1 MPEIDRE
8 ILDRAVRWCAES
20 GRPTREE
27 RVRAVLEPLG
37 WDELLAVKATLAD
50 PPPGR
55 DLSPADLV
63 ALSRAAAP
71 PSRPA
76 ARAPGAPAARTRRPK
91 TVSAPRKASAP
102 RIRRVQD
109 VVAAPSPGPAPLPHL
124 DGLYRESGRAEIGR
138 LVRRLG
144 ANRIAILSDLAARW
158 SDGAGSPPGSADLGR
173 LLEHHGLARGFA
185 ERERA
190 LFLHAVGKHGGV
202 VIRMARELGM
212 APEDVRGAV
221 DRLELRPAV
230 ESIREARRRR
240 LERKA
245 TLSERARLLD
255 EEADALADLGLLA
268 GFEAD
273 LRRRLPD
280 HLRAL
285 AVGGRSPSA
294 ADLGRSLSLSRSA
307 VDRVV
312 AHFGLRL
319 RPSPPERP
327 ERSGRASAP
336 RRPGTR
342 GTAPR
347 RPPGTRTPGTRPPP
361 RGGRRPL

>member
-8 ILDRAVRWCAES
+8 MLARAVRWCAES
-20 GRPTREE
+20 GRPTRED

-63 ALSRAAAP
+63 ALSRATTP

-76 ARAPGAPAARTRRPK
+76 ARASRAPATRAGRRK
-91 TVSAPRKASAP
+91 AGSAPRPASAP
-102 RIRRVQD
+102 RIRRAQD
-109 VVAAPSPGPAPLPHL
+109 LASDPPPGPVAPLPHL
-124 DGLYRESGRAEIGR
+124 DELYRESGRAEIGR

-144 ANRIAILSDLAARW
+144 GNRLAILADLASRW
-158 SDGAGSPPGSADLGR
+158 SDAAGSPPSSADLDR

-202 VIRMARELGM
+202 VVRMARELGM
-212 APEDVRGAV
+212 APEDVRGAI
-221 DRLELRPAV
+221 DRLQLRPAV
-230 ESIREARRRR
+230 DSIRDVRRGR

-294 ADLGRSLSLSRSA
+294 VDLGRSLSLSRGA
-307 VDRVV
+307 ADRLVT
-312 AHFGLRL
+312 HFALKL
-319 RPSPPERP
+319 RPSPPERT
-327 ERSGRASAP
+327 ERTERPGRGSAP
-336 RRPGTR
+336 RRPGAR
-342 GTAPR
+342 GAAPR
-347 RPPGTRTPGTRPPP
+347 RSPGSRQPP

>member
-1 MPEIDRE
+1 
-8 ILDRAVRWCAES
+8 
-20 GRPTREE
+20 
-27 RVRAVLEPLG
+27 VRAVLEPLG
-37 WDELLAVKATLAD
+37 WDELLAVKATLAA
-50 PPPGR
+50 PPPAR

-76 ARAPGAPAARTRRPK
+76 PRASGAPRAGASRRK
-91 TVSAPRKASAP
+91 AGGAPRPASAP
-102 RIRRVQD
+102 RIRRVKD
-109 VVAAPSPGPAPLPHL
+109 VVAVLSPSPAPLPHL
-124 DGLYRESGRAEIGR
+124 DGLYRESGRGEIGR
-138 LVRRLG
+138 LIRRLG
-144 ANRIAILSDLAARW
+144 ANRVAILSDLASRW
-158 SDGAGSPPGSADLGR
+158 SNGGGSPPGSADLDR

-221 DRLELRPAV
+221 DRLELRPAI
-230 ESIREARRRR
+230 ESIRDARRRR

-285 AVGGRSPSA
+285 AVGGRSPSS

-319 RPSPPERP
+319 RASPPERP
-327 ERSGRASAP
+327 ERPGRGSAS
-336 RRPGTR
+336 RRPGAR

-347 RPPGTRTPGTRPPP
+347 RPPGTRPPP

>member
-37 WDELLAVKATLAD
+37 WDELLAVKATLAAA
-50 PPPGR
+50 PPAR

-76 ARAPGAPAARTRRPK
+76 PRASGAPRAGASRRK
-91 TVSAPRKASAP
+91 AGGAPRPASAP
-102 RIRRVQD
+102 RIRRVKD
-109 VVAAPSPGPAPLPHL
+109 VVAVLSPSPAPLPHL
-124 DGLYRESGRAEIGR
+124 DGLYRESGRGEIGR
-138 LVRRLG
+138 LIRRLG
-144 ANRIAILSDLAARW
+144 ANRVAILSDLASRW
-158 SDGAGSPPGSADLGR
+158 SNGGGSPPGSADLDR

-221 DRLELRPAV
+221 DRLELRPAI
-230 ESIREARRRR
+230 ESIRDARRRR

-319 RPSPPERP
+319 RASPPERP
-327 ERSGRASAP
+327 ERPGRGSAS
-336 RRPGTR
+336 RRPGAR

-347 RPPGTRTPGTRPPP
+347 RPPGTRPPP

>member
-8 ILDRAVRWCAES
+8 MLDRAVRWCAES

-55 DLSPADLV
+55 GLSPADLI
-63 ALSRAAAP
+63 ALSRATAP
-71 PSRPA
+71 PSRTA
-76 ARAPGAPAARTRRPK
+76 ARASRAPATRAGRRKAVGAPRP
-91 TVSAPRKASAP
+91 ASAP
-102 RIRRVQD
+102 RIRRAQD
-109 VVAAPSPGPAPLPHL
+109 LVIAPSPGPVAPLPFL

-144 ANRIAILSDLAARW
+144 GNRIAILSDLASRW
-158 SDGAGSPPGSADLGR
+158 SDPAGSPPASADLDR

-185 ERERA
+185 ARERA
-190 LFLHAVGKHGGV
+190 LFLHAVDKHGGV

-212 APEDVRGAV
+212 APEDVRGAI

-230 ESIREARRRR
+230 ESIRDARRRR

-255 EEADALADLGLLA
+255 EEADALADLGVLA

-285 AVGGRSPSA
+285 AAGGRSPSA
-294 ADLGRSLSLSRSA
+294 VDLGRSLSLSRGA
-307 VDRVV
+307 VDRLV
-312 AHFGLRL
+312 AHFALKL
-319 RPSPPERP
+319 RPSPPERT
-327 ERSGRASAP
+327 ERPGRGSAP
-336 RRPGTR
+336 RRSGAR

-347 RPPGTRTPGTRPPP
+347 RTSGSRPPP

>member
-27 RVRAVLEPLG
+27 HLRAVLEPLG

-76 ARAPGAPAARTRRPK
+76 ARASGAPAARASRRKP
-91 TVSAPRKASAP
+91 SGAPRPASAP
-102 RIRRVQD
+102 RIRRAHD
-109 VVAAPSPGPAPLPHL
+109 LLAAPSPSPASLPHL

-144 ANRIAILSDLAARW
+144 ANRVAILSDLASRW
-158 SDGAGSPPGSADLGR
+158 SDRGGSPPGSADLDR

-190 LFLHAVGKHGGV
+190 LMLHMMGKHGGV
-202 VIRMARELGM
+202 GIRMARELGM
-212 APEDVRGAV
+212 APEDVRGAI

-230 ESIREARRRR
+230 ESIREARQRR

-307 VDRVV
+307 VDRLVT
-312 AHFGLRL
+312 HFGLRL
-319 RPSPPERP
+319 RASPAGRPDRP
-327 ERSGRASAP
+327 ERSGRGSAP
-336 RRPGTR
+336 RRPGAR

-347 RPPGTRTPGTRPPP
+347 RPPGSRPPP

>member
-8 ILDRAVRWCAES
+8 MLDRAVRWCARS
-20 GRPTREE
+20 GRPVREE
-27 RVRAVLEPLG
+27 KVRAVLEPLG
-37 WDELLAVKATLAD
+37 WDELLAVKATLAA
-50 PPPGR
+50 PPPAR
-55 DLSPADLV
+55 DLSPSDLV

-76 ARAPGAPAARTRRPK
+76 PRVPAPTAARAGRGRGARATRPA
-91 TVSAPRKASAP
+91 SGP
-102 RIRRVQD
+102 RIRRAQD
-109 VVAAPSPGPAPLPHL
+109 VVASPASGPALLPHM

-144 ANRIAILSDLAARW
+144 ANRVAILSDLASRW
-158 SDGAGSPPGSADLGR
+158 SDREGSPPGATDLDR

-202 VIRMARELGM
+202 VVRMARDLGM

-221 DRLELRPAV
+221 DRLGLRPAV

-255 EEADALADLGLLA
+255 EEGDALADLGLLA
-268 GFEAD
+268 GFEED

-285 AVGGRSPSA
+285 AVGGRAPSA

-307 VDRVV
+307 VDRLVV
-312 AHFGLRL
+312 RFGLQL
-319 RPSPPERP
+319 RASPAGRP
-327 ERSGRASAP
+327 DRPVRSARGSAP
-336 RRPGTR
+336 RRPGAR
-342 GTAPR
+342 DTAPR
-347 RPPGTRTPGTRPPP
+347 RPAGSRPPS

>member
-20 GRPTREE
+20 GRPTRAE
-27 RVRAVLEPLG
+27 RVRAVLETLG

-55 DLSPADLV
+55 NLSPADLV

-71 PSRPA
+71 PSRPP
-76 ARAPGAPAARTRRPK
+76 ARPRRPK
-91 TVSAPRKASAP
+91 TVAAPRKASAP

-109 VVAAPSPGPAPLPHL
+109 AVAAPTPGPAPLPHL

-138 LVRRLG
+138 LLRRLG
-144 ANRIAILSDLAARW
+144 ANRVAILSDLASRW
-158 SDGAGSPPGSADLGR
+158 SDGAGSPPGSADLDR
-173 LLEHHGLARGFA
+173 LLEHHGLARVFA

-212 APEDVRGAV
+212 APEDVRGAI

-230 ESIREARRRR
+230 ESIRDSRRRR
-240 LERKA
+240 LERKG

-285 AVGGRSPSA
+285 AVGGKSPSA
-294 ADLGRSLSLSRSA
+294 ADLGRSLSLSRGA
-307 VDRVV
+307 ADRVV

-319 RPSPPERP
+319 RPSPPDRP
-327 ERSGRASAP
+327 ERSGRGSAP
-336 RRPGTR
+336 RRPGAR
-342 GTAPR
+342 GAAPR
-347 RPPGTRTPGTRPPP
+347 RPPGPRPQGARPPGTRLPP

>member
-1 MPEIDRE
+1 M
-8 ILDRAVRWCAES
+8 LARAVRWCAES
-20 GRPTREE
+20 GRPTRED

-63 ALSRAAAP
+63 ALSRATAP

-76 ARAPGAPAARTRRPK
+76 ARASRAPATRAGRRKAGSVPRP
-91 TVSAPRKASAP
+91 ASAP
-102 RIRRVQD
+102 RIRRAHD
-109 VVAAPSPGPAPLPHL
+109 LAAAPPPGPVAPLPHL
-124 DGLYRESGRAEIGR
+124 DELYRESGRAEIGR

-144 ANRIAILSDLAARW
+144 GNRLAILADLASRW
-158 SDGAGSPPGSADLGR
+158 SDAAGSPPSSADLDR

-190 LFLHAVGKHGGV
+190 LFLHGVGKHGGV
-202 VIRMARELGM
+202 VVRMARELGM
-212 APEDVRGAV
+212 SPEDVRGAI

-230 ESIREARRRR
+230 DSIREVRRGR

-294 ADLGRSLSLSRSA
+294 VDLGRSLSLSRGA
-307 VDRVV
+307 ADRLVT
-312 AHFGLRL
+312 HFALKL
-319 RPSPPERP
+319 RPSPPERT
-327 ERSGRASAP
+327 ERSGRGSAP
-336 RRPGTR
+336 RRPGAR
-342 GTAPR
+342 GAAPR
-347 RPPGTRTPGTRPPP
+347 RSPGSPPPP